1 METGTFDRPESVEKK
16 GKTNENENK
25 INSTPSKKIKKEN
38 ALNIWR
44 EYKRRGSFKNSN
56 VATVHPIHSWNSVDS
71 PS

>member
-1 METGTFDRPESVEKK
+1 MKM
-16 GKTNENENK
+16 K
-25 INSTPSKKIKKEN
+25 IKLIQPLPKKIKKEN